1 MSGKAERTTQFI
13 IETVAPIFN
22 KHGYIGT
29 SMSHLTEATGLTKGA
44 IYGNFENK
52 LALALAAFEYN
63 RNLLLAELDR
73 VVQGN
78 DSAVQQLFDIL
89 HFYRHY
95 DAFTM
100 PMGGC
105 PLVNVGVDA
114 QNNNNSLASAAKET
128 VKEIEGRIALVLEKG
143 KNNGEFHI
151 PLLPLQF
158 AKQFFTIL
166 QGGVVMATLTRD
178 RKYLINTVSY
188 LEHLTRKELR
198 ISNGQNH

>member
-29 SMSHLTEATGLTKGA
+29 SMSQLTQATGLTKGA
-44 IYGNFENK
+44 IYGNFDNK

-63 RNLLLAELDR
+63 SQLLLSELDR
-73 VVQGN
+73 VSN
-78 DSAVQQLFDIL
+78 DDPKAVNQLFGLL

-114 QNNNNSLASAAKET
+114 QNNNSELAKAAKQT
-128 VKEIEGRIALVLEKG
+128 VKEIESRIAGILDRGVKG
-143 KNNGEFHI
+143 NEFHI
-151 PLLPLQF
+151 PLPPLQF

-188 LEHLTRKELR
+188 LEHLTKKELR
-198 ISNGQNH
+198 MTS

>member
-29 SMSHLTEATGLTKGA
+29 SMSQLTQATGLTKGA

-63 RNLLLAELDR
+63 SQLLLSDLDR
-73 VVQGN
+73 VIN
-78 DSAVQQLFDIL
+78 DDPKAVNQLFGLL

-114 QNNNNSLASAAKET
+114 QNNNSELAKAAKQT
-128 VKEIEGRIALVLEKG
+128 VKEIETRIAGILDRGVKG
-143 KNNGEFHI
+143 NEFHI
-151 PLLPLQF
+151 PLPPLQF

-188 LEHLTRKELR
+188 LEHLTKKELR
-198 ISNGQNH
+198 MST

>member
-29 SMSHLTEATGLTKGA
+29 SMSQLTQATGLTKGA

-63 RNLLLAELDR
+63 SQLLLSELDR
-73 VVQGN
+73 VSN
-78 DSAVQQLFDIL
+78 DDPKAVNQLFGLL

-114 QNNNNSLASAAKET
+114 QNNNSELAKAAKQT
-128 VKEIEGRIALVLEKG
+128 VKEIETRIAGILDRGVKG
-143 KNNGEFHI
+143 NEFHI
-151 PLLPLQF
+151 LLPPLQF

-188 LEHLTRKELR
+188 LEHLTKKELR
-198 ISNGQNH
+198 MTS